1 MDKKN
6 LIILGF
12 LGIFLTIILF
22 IFNIYLAG
30 IVFILLITVFM
41 SLLIM
46 QDSVSHP
53 DMEAFLSDDA
63 KAIII
68 KNSGNA
74 PALHIHVALVPM
86 NTEYDVSS
94 LAVEETHSHR
104 LESMITDVKVVITY
118 ENEDKLAFSRTF
130 SLSALSNQYEPFK
143 PMIPMFKWK

>member
-6 LIILGF
+6 LIILGL
-12 LGIFLTIILF
+12 LGISVTIILL

-53 DMEAFLSDDA
+53 DMEADLSEDA
-63 KAIII
+63 KAIIL
-68 KNSGNA
+68 KNAGNA
-74 PALHIHVALVPM
+74 TALHIHVSLVPM
-86 NTEYDVSS
+86 NAEYDVSS
-94 LAVEETHSHR
+94 LAVDETHTHN
-104 LESMITDVKVVITY
+104 LESMIPEVKVVITY
-118 ENEDKLAFSRTF
+118 ENEDKLAFSRTY
-130 SLSALSNQYEPFK
+130 SLSALGNQYEPFK